1 MGGPISVGPR
11 TVWITAA
18 QDDAPRNRG
27 AAARCL
33 LPICP
38 VGGTTVRKALLRR
51 TVLSASAV
59 SLALLATACGGSS
72 DTADGKADAP
82 AVKGK
87 NAAALSVELVNQAD
101 LPDHVLRPPMPEE
114 VEAAPDATS
123 DKAECRPLIQA
134 QAMAEVGTP
143 VGVTRVKAVSQPKVP
158 AADASAVDKLKAAM
172 GALRTTTTFITLSSY
187 DGKGAEEAF
196 ASFQKAGTA
205 CAGGYSAT
213 QAGETAK
220 VVKVAAGA
228 PVQGGDE
235 SLAYAVEQNLGGQ
248 ALNTQVVVVRKGSTL
263 AVFSAVS
270 ISGTAEQ
277 PTAVVA
283 AQAKKLG

>member
-1 MGGPISVGPR
+1 M
-11 TVWITAA
+11 
-18 QDDAPRNRG
+18 
-27 AAARCL
+27 
-33 LPICP
+33 
-38 VGGTTVRKALLRR
+38 GGTTVRKALLRR

-134 QAMAEVGTP
+134 QAMAEVGSP
-143 VGVTRVKAVSQPKVP
+143 VGVARVKAVSQPKVP

-172 GALRTTTTFITLSSY
+172 GALRTTTTTFITLSSY

-220 VVKVAAGA
+220 VLKVAAGA

-248 ALNTQVVVVRKGSTL
+248 ALNTQVVVVRKASTL